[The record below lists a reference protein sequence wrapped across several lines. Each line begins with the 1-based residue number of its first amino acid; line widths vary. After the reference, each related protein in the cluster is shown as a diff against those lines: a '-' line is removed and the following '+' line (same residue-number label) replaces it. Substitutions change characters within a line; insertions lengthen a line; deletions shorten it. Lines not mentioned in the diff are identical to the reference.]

1 MWIGRGLLLGAALV
15 VCEACDPTIHL
26 GTDFI
31 GDAGAALLADARQ
44 VEGSINSETDSR
56 APLDAFVDARIVDEI
71 GAVDGSAT
79 IIWSSGFETGTIS
92 EWESDGL
99 GGTYFSMNT
108 ALVVTTERAHSGSY
122 AVKLTINP
130 MGGNIEDR
138 YLFRGGAGAPP
149 ALEEAYYGAWFFIP
163 QPYIE
168 NFYWNLFHFLQSPA
182 ADRQGTNPVWDLNL
196 RSNLAGDLVP
206 YVYDFLAWREL
217 PLALL

>member
-1 MWIGRGLLLGAALV
+1 
-15 VCEACDPTIHL
+15 
-26 GTDFI
+26 
-31 GDAGAALLADARQ
+31 
-44 VEGSINSETDSR
+44 
-56 APLDAFVDARIVDEI
+56 
-71 GAVDGSAT
+71 
-79 IIWSSGFETGTIS
+79 
-92 EWESDGL
+92 
-99 GGTYFSMNT
+99 
-108 ALVVTTERAHSGSY
+108 VTTERAHSGSY

-206 YVYDFLAWREL
+206 YVYDFLARRQRDEPVPTPVPIAQWFHLEVFVRFASDATGHVAVWHDGHQVFDIPNVVTASTPWIL
-217 PLALL
+217 WAIGSASTDIMPAPADLFIDDVTLSATRVGP